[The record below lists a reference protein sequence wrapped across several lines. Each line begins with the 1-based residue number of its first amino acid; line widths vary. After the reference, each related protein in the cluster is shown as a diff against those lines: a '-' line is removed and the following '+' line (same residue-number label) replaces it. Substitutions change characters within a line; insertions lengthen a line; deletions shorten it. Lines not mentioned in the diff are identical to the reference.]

1 MQKDAY
7 ITLKS
12 PTPPHPTPP
21 SVSEGIVPLIVL
33 ILSFNLFNIEIA
45 LIFFVCIAL
54 QSCPLRMR
62 MLDCHELPPPLSFL

>member
-12 PTPPHPTPP
+12 PTPP
-21 SVSEGIVPLIVL
+21 SVSERIVPLIVL

-62 MLDCHELPPPLSFL
+62 MLRLSRVTPPLFL